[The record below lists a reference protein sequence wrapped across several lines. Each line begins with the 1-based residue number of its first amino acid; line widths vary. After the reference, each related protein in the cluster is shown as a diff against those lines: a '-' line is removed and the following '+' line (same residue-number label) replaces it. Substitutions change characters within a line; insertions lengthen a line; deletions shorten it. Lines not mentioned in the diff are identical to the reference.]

1 MPYTKSV
8 ASSVLAALE
17 LVGAPVRLNQIGDAH
32 TRQDSELR
40 ILCIGF
46 GGGSVPAF
54 LVEMLPHCKVDVVEL
69 EPMVLNA
76 AESMGFQPHPR
87 IQLHLNDGANFA
99 NEAVSLIGSSL
110 ARGPCDVQGVD
121 GNLVQLLL

>member
-17 LVGAPVRLNQIGDAH
+17 LVAERAAPTDEEP
-32 TRQDSELR
+32 ELR

-54 LVEMLPHCKVDVVEL
+54 LAEMLPHCRVDVVEL
-69 EPMVLNA
+69 EPAVLEA
-76 AESMGFQPHPR
+76 AEPMGFAPHPR
-87 IQLHLNDGANFA
+87 INVYLDDGAKFVHQ
-99 NEAVSLIGSSL
+99 AVHSTGGPLAGIGASF
-110 ARGPCDVQGVD
+110 
-121 GNLVQLLL
+121 